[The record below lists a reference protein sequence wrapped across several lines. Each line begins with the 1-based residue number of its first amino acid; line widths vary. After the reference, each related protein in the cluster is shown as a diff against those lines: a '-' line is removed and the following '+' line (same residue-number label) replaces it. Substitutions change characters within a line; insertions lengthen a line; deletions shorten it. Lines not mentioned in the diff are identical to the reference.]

1 MSYPLSLQAAHDLR
15 TLENLSKYRHKAQCV
30 SREAVLNQ
38 GRETLW
44 PLLCHTDFLN
54 QQVGMKTTTNFFMAL
69 AEGGSL
75 MHAQAKNGP
84 FQVAYEEFPYI
95 WEAPAVYAVER
106 VFVKGPIHYLQ
117 FKVTLEELETPSQTR
132 VKCSIHFVSK
142 IPSALAR
149 VVIGQEIDKFM
160 ASFQRLA
167 RRLDAGEKGLLPFF
181 AVLPEEHLE
190 PLREKWAAFTGVPGL
205 ARDLAHY
212 FLCAPER
219 LSYRLRPREFAAW
232 YDHDPLE
239 VLNLCLYLA
248 AQGDLQM
255 HWDCRCPGCKGPKES
270 YTQLVQLKNKGYCAS
285 CAVHYGLAFD
295 QNIELTFAPSPPIR
309 EVSDAFFCAGSPG
322 NTPHVAWQQIV
333 PAHTD
338 ALLQLQVP
346 AGKYILR
353 SLHFTEEK
361 PLSIEPTSPAASLAF
376 CFSPQGLEADLE
388 PLTCAALTLHF
399 ENNRDYDVTLLLEDV
414 FWDDLAVTAA
424 QVQCVQMFHDVFPAE
439 ALGDGVVLP
448 LSYQVFLEV
457 HWAHEDSELW
467 TWTQFQLGQFQGA
480 MLQEDD
486 AAPSRRWIFASAFDA
501 LAAAWS
507 LQAGFADMADFYG
520 ETQRLTL
527 TLAAGPC
534 EVQCKGTKLHYAGPA
549 LNTLAALNRWQGKLE
564 GHNILVPAPWFAQPE
579 MTVFLTQAQNH
590 NAVNTY
596 RLSLPPAE
604 AGTATDPESCVQFQ
618 WEVLHGF

>member
-1 MSYPLSLQAAHDLR
+1 MSYPLSLQAAHELR
-15 TLENLSKYRHKAQCV
+15 AVENLSKYRAKAQCV
-30 SREAVLNQ
+30 VREVVLPQ
-38 GRETLW
+38 GREALW

-54 QQVGMKTTTNFFMAL
+54 QQVGMKATTNFFMAL

-106 VFVKGPIHYLQ
+106 IFVKGPVHYLQ
-117 FKVTLEELETPSQTR
+117 FKVELETTDTASQTR
-132 VKCSIHFVSK
+132 VKCAIHFVSK
-142 IPSALAR
+142 LPSAVAKL
-149 VVIGQEIDKFM
+149 VIGQEIDKFM

-167 RRLDAGEKGLLPFF
+167 RRLEAGEKGLLPFF
-181 AVLPEEHLE
+181 AVLPESQLA
-190 PLREKWAAFTGVPGL
+190 PVSDKWSAFTAVPGL

-248 AQGDLQM
+248 YQGDLQM

-270 YTQLVQLKNKGYCAS
+270 YTQLAQLKNMGYCAS
-285 CAVHYGLAFD
+285 CAAHYGLAFD
-295 QNIELTFAPSPPIR
+295 QNIELTFAPSSQIR
-309 EVSDAFFCAGSPG
+309 DVSDAFFCAGSPG

-333 PAHTD
+333 PAHTT
-338 ALLQLQVP
+338 AHLTVQAP
-346 AGKYILR
+346 PGRYILR
-353 SLHFTEEK
+353 SLN
-361 PLSIEPTSPAASLAF
+361 
-376 CFSPQGLEADLE
+376 FSPEKELTLDAAAPQAALEFALTAQGLTAELE

-399 ENNRDYDVTLLLEDV
+399 ENTRDYAITLLLEDV

-439 ALGDGVVLP
+439 ALGTDVSLP
-448 LSYQVFLEV
+448 LSHQVFLAV
-457 HWAHEDSELW
+457 HWTDADPELW

-480 MLQEDD
+480 LLQASGTAEQ
-486 AAPSRRWIFASAFDA
+486 RRWIFASAFDA

-507 LQAGFADMADFYG
+507 LQEAFGEMADFYG
-520 ETQRLTL
+520 DSQRLTV

-534 EVQCKGTKLHYAGPA
+534 EVQCQAEQLHYTGPA
-549 LNTLAALNRWQGKLE
+549 LEELAALSDWQGQLA
-564 GHNILVPAPWFAQPE
+564 GHNILVPVSWFAQPE
-579 MTVFLTQAQNH
+579 MTSFLTQAEQQA
-590 NAVNTY
+590 AVNTY
-596 RLSLPPAE
+596 RLSASPA
-604 AGTATDPESCVQFQ
+604 ASPADGCVQFQ
-618 WEVLHGF
+618 WEAHHGF

>member
-15 TLENLSKYRHKAQCV
+15 TLENLAKYRHKAQCV

-106 VFVKGPIHYLQ
+106 IFVKGPVHYLQ
-117 FKVTLEELETPSQTR
+117 FKVELETTDTASQTR
-132 VKCSIHFVSK
+132 VKCAIHFVSK
-142 IPSALAR
+142 LPSAVAKL
-149 VVIGQEIDKFM
+149 VIGQEIDKFM

-167 RRLDAGEKGLLPFF
+167 RRLEAGEKGLLPFF
-181 AVLPEEHLE
+181 AVLPESQLA
-190 PLREKWAAFTGVPGL
+190 PVSDKWSAFTAVPGL

-248 AQGDLQM
+248 YQGDLQM

-270 YTQLVQLKNKGYCAS
+270 YTQLAQLKNMGYCAS
-285 CAVHYGLAFD
+285 CAAHYGLAFD
-295 QNIELTFAPSPPIR
+295 QNIELTFAPSSQIR
-309 EVSDAFFCAGSPG
+309 DVSDAFFCAGSPG

-333 PAHTD
+333 PAHTT
-338 ALLQLQVP
+338 AHLTVQAP
-346 AGKYILR
+346 PGRYILR
-353 SLHFTEEK
+353 SLN
-361 PLSIEPTSPAASLAF
+361 
-376 CFSPQGLEADLE
+376 FSPEKELTLDVAAPQVALEFALTAQGLTAELE

-399 ENNRDYDVTLLLEDV
+399 ENTRDYAITLLLEDV

-439 ALGDGVVLP
+439 ALGADVSLP
-448 LSYQVFLEV
+448 LSHQVFLAV
-457 HWAHEDSELW
+457 HWTDADPELW

-480 MLQEDD
+480 LLQASGTAEQ
-486 AAPSRRWIFASAFDA
+486 RRWIFASAFDA

-507 LQAGFADMADFYG
+507 LQEAFGEMADFYG
-520 ETQRLTL
+520 DSQCLTV

-534 EVQCKGTKLHYAGPA
+534 EVQCQAEQLHYTGPA
-549 LNTLAALNRWQGKLE
+549 LEELAALSDWQGQLA
-564 GHNILVPAPWFAQPE
+564 GHNILVPVSWFAQPE
-579 MTVFLTQAQNH
+579 MTSFLTQAEQQA
-590 NAVNTY
+590 AVNTY
-596 RLSLPPAE
+596 RLSASPA
-604 AGTATDPESCVQFQ
+604 ASPADGCVQFQ
-618 WEVLHGF
+618 WEAHHGF